1 MSAALKRTYVSVIH
15 AEQVRVS
22 FMRSKKA
29 HYEGFERTL
38 LFLFCMISPQSGL
51 SRLREILGRSFIR
64 KCNTSF
70 YSVLTRQSFLITTC
84 VRVRLA

>member
-29 HYEGFERTL
+29 HYEGFESTL
-38 LFLFCMISPQSGL
+38 LFLFCMISPQ
-51 SRLREILGRSFIR
+51 
-64 KCNTSF
+64 
-70 YSVLTRQSFLITTC
+70 
-84 VRVRLA
+84 